1 MRFSCTG
8 VLPCSCGASSL
19 LPLWEGMRSVGL
31 TAGHCRALQGTELLC
46 LLHLH
51 VSDAQIE
58 LAGIAQSNITKLWG

>member
-1 MRFSCTG
+1 MRFSYLFLYWG
-8 VLPCSCGASSL
+8 VTVQ
-19 LPLWEGMRSVGL
+19 LWCKLSFAIVGGY
-31 TAGHCRALQGTELLC
+31 AIRRPHCRALQGTELLC